1 MKALLPIVSA
11 CLWHDRSNWCFFHEQ
26 QRSRLHHSL
35 ILGIYCHFGAVS
47 VLNFR
52 LKQHQ
57 SFRLQLGCYTRD
69 WINVWRQRIV
79 TFCKLKEVCTQNTL
93 ARLIN
98 DLTKFFK
105 LYTKGRQIIDEN
117 SPATSEKAQQNTM
130 LILLQVGFLSVL
142 VISSCLS
149 GHIY

>member
-1 MKALLPIVSA
+1 MLHTRLDQ
-11 CLWHDRSNWCFFHEQ
+11 CLETENRYVLQVEGS
-26 QRSRLHHSL
+26 LHS
-35 ILGIYCHFGAVS
+35 
-47 VLNFR
+47 
-52 LKQHQ
+52 
-57 SFRLQLGCYTRD
+57 
-69 WINVWRQRIV
+69 
-79 TFCKLKEVCTQNTL
+79 NTL
-93 ARLIN
+93 ARLID